1 MRIRYHDKVR
11 AVSVT
16 VTGKERKPVIIYLLS
31 NDVKIMGS
39 LRLEGAVVGPQI
51 NGGGDASNTPFV
63 NLGNPELAPA
73 CAVERAP
80 SYHVRCFCTR
90 DGELQVGIFLPV
102 SEQQGEFSQ
111 EPIVDVSDSCYGL
124 RIGVAIDST
133 LQRLGTTNKLLP
145 RLEVVR
151 VVGL

>member
-63 NLGNPELAPA
+63 N
-73 CAVERAP
+73 
-80 SYHVRCFCTR
+80 HVRCFCTR